1 MRRTPLLT
9 RGAVL
14 CNSVL
19 DCTADS
25 DNKARRR
32 RVDLLQTA
40 RQVVDLLAPS
50 APKDFSFDITQNSAG
65 CALADAD
72 DVFRILFNLMNNSVS
87 VARHKANAM
96 KSVTIRVDVE
106 GTTVTVLLSDDG
118 PGLPTGVRVGLFRKS
133 SSQSRLPRQGYGLA
147 IARAR
152 GAKRRHPNA
161 CPFGQR
167 RQLRIEVPSPRFGSP
182 AGWATRSWPR
192 GSLVVD
198 RAQGPTRQTHDRHCS
213 PAEVEHG
220 YPLRSWAPAALF
232 HEAAALLPALRVS
245 ASATALYWAAV

>member
-1 MRRTPLLT
+1 MVHLAIVATNSTCPRSIQAAHDLRNILACIGLHLETLQRVSGPSGAKAADAAYALLT

-25 DNKARRR
+25 DNKAHRR

-40 RQVVDLLAPS
+40 RHVVDLLAPS

-118 PGLPTGVRVGLFRKS
+118 PGLPTGVRVGLFRRP
-133 SSQSRLPRQGYGLA
+133 SSQSRLPRHGYGLA
-147 IARAR
+147 IARELAER
-152 GAKRRHPNA
+152 NGGTLTLAPSAKGASFELK
-161 CPFGQR
+161 
-167 RQLRIEVPSPRFGSP
+167 
-182 AGWATRSWPR
+182 
-192 GSLVVD
+192 
-198 RAQGPTRQTHDRHCS
+198 
-213 PAEVEHG
+213 
-220 YPLRSWAPAALF
+220 
-232 HEAAALLPALRVS
+232 LPALVSVVQQDGPRDLGHRV
-245 ASATALYWAAV
+245 AAL